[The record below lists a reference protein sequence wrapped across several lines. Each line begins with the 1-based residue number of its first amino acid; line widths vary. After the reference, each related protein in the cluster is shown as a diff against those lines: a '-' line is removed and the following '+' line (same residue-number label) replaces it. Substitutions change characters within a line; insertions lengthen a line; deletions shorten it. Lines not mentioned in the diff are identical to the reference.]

1 MTAETKMLKLPQP
14 TIDGDVST
22 LEAGLKE
29 LQQRHAKLAQDIA
42 QVSSNIDL
50 YTRLI
55 AYAKQAR
62 DGAVEEEQP

>member
-1 MTAETKMLKLPQP
+1 MLKLPQP
-14 TIDGDVST
+14 TIDSDVAT

-29 LQQRHAKLAQDIA
+29 LQQRHMKMTQEIA

-62 DGAVEEEQP
+62 GEEEQT